1 MRCPGSIHM
10 GLRLD
15 PNRVIM
21 SHSFPSKAPASSAN
35 TAHTDQSLQ
44 LLPRASVYTDR
55 CGKLGEGNQC
65 ECSLV
70 LGTPYF
76 GGLQIQTEVESPGS
90 GRLQPAPQVLSCQ
103 PPSSQKLTRVVYNTV
118 QSWQLDFD
126 FRFRRHHSDVQ
137 ATCRERVSN

>member
-1 MRCPGSIHM
+1 MLSQ
-10 GLRLD
+10 
-15 PNRVIM
+15 
-21 SHSFPSKAPASSAN
+21 HS
-35 TAHTDQSLQ
+35 DQTQ
-44 LLPRASVYTDR
+44 HA
-55 CGKLGEGNQC
+55 GEGNQR

-76 GGLQIQTEVESPGS
+76 GGLQIQTEVESPGL
-90 GRLQPAPQVLSCQ
+90 GRLQPAAQVLSCQ

-137 ATCRERVSN
+137 ATCRERGFKLNSRH